1 MKKMIKVTKFAIL
14 ALLILSLP
22 YIEKAMAQFNPSSL
36 SRIRLSVSNGG
47 EYMPGLDATSSGS
60 SISYTLDT
68 FGVGYTTS
76 SVSTKD
82 SSDLEE
88 KLTSNILDLSVMT
101 GMDRF
106 TFQAGYGWLLS
117 HKWLHETKDT
127 ATNSSEGGGG
137 FFNVGFQMGIFEL
150 VGGYRVWSVVYNVN
164 KSWKRTNGS
173 TTETD
178 EKGQL
183 AYKEMYLGLGY
194 IF

>member
-1 MKKMIKVTKFAIL
+1 MNKLIKVTKFAIL

-36 SRIRLSVSNGG
+36 SRIRLLASNGG

-68 FGVGYTTS
+68 FGIGYTTS
-76 SVSTKD
+76 TVSKKD

-88 KLTSNILDLSVMT
+88 KLTSNALDISVMT

-117 HKWLHETKDT
+117 HKWAHETKDT

-137 FFNVGFQMGIFEL
+137 FFNVGFQLGIFEL
-150 VGGYRVWSVVYNVN
+150 VGGYRVWSIVYNVN
-164 KSWKRTNGS
+164 KSWKDSRNRDKTS
-173 TTETD
+173 D

>member
-1 MKKMIKVTKFAIL
+1 MIKVTKFAIL

-36 SRIRLSVSNGG
+36 SRVRLLASNGG

-68 FGVGYTTS
+68 FGIGYTTS
-76 SVSTKD
+76 TVSTKD

-88 KLTSNILDLSVMT
+88 KLTSNALDISVMT

-117 HKWLHETKDT
+117 HKWKHETKDT

-137 FFNVGFQMGIFEL
+137 FFNVGFQLGIFEI

-164 KSWKRTNGS
+164 KSWERSNGS
-173 TTETD
+173 TTSSD